1 MPARAFS
8 ASGPGGQSQSK
19 SRSGERDGYEK
30 AEELREQRGNRGTDV
45 LTDVPF
51 ARHKSVAE
59 K

>member
-8 ASGPGGQSQSK
+8 ASGPGGRTQSK
-19 SRSGERDGYEK
+19 SRSGECDGYEK
-30 AEELREQRGNRGTDV
+30 AEELREQRGIRGSDV
-45 LTDVPF
+45 VTVVPF